1 MEAVMLIIKISDLVK
16 KYKKKEK
23 EILVL
28 NHINLSFEKGK
39 IYNIIGHSGS
49 GKTTLLNIIGTLLEF
64 DSGKILI
71 DGFDIT
77 SMNEKEKADVRN
89 QKIGFVFQSYFLND
103 KLKAFENV
111 MVPMYINVNI
121 KKSNRKNLAIQLLKK
136 VKLEDRINH
145 YPKELSGGEQQR
157 VAIARALA
165 NNPEIILAD
174 EPTGNLD
181 KENEKIIL
189 DIFKKLKEEGKCI
202 IISSHSDYI
211 KKYADVILEINDG
224 KVEVVK

>member
-1 MEAVMLIIKISDLVK
+1 MLIIKISDLAK

-28 NHINLSFEKGK
+28 NHIDLSFEKGK

-77 SMNEKEKADVRN
+77 SMNEKEKADIRN

-224 KVEVVK
+224 KVEVVT

>member
-1 MEAVMLIIKISDLVK
+1 MLIIKISDLVK

>member
-1 MEAVMLIIKISDLVK
+1 MLIIKISDLVK

-77 SMNEKEKADVRN
+77 SMNEKEKADIRN

-181 KENEKIIL
+181 KENEKL
-189 DIFKKLKEEGKCI
+189 VLEIFKKLKEEGKCI

>member
-1 MEAVMLIIKISDLVK
+1 MLIIKISDLAK

-28 NHINLSFEKGK
+28 NHIDLSFEKGK

-77 SMNEKEKADVRN
+77 SMNEKEKADIRN

>member
-1 MEAVMLIIKISDLVK
+1 MLIIKISDLVK

-77 SMNEKEKADVRN
+77 SMNEKEKAGVRN

-165 NNPEIILAD
+165 NNPKIILAD

>member
-1 MEAVMLIIKISDLVK
+1 MLIIKISDLAK

-28 NHINLSFEKGK
+28 NHIDLSFEKGK

-77 SMNEKEKADVRN
+77 SMNEKEKADIRN

-189 DIFKKLKEEGKCI
+189 EIFKKLKEEGKCI

-224 KVEVVK
+224 KVEVVT

>member
-1 MEAVMLIIKISDLVK
+1 MLIIKISDLVK

-136 VKLEDRINH
+136 VKLEERINH